1 MCTLVGKRERRNGLL
16 LLLFVFKTLED
27 KYKQMIR
34 LSLFRDISVKFCIRA
49 KRSRWTIGEINHYRI
64 LVDRLLLLISLG
76 EGSSFPLRQSVTS

>member
-1 MCTLVGKRERRNGLL
+1 MAKEKQRNGLL

-34 LSLFRDISVKFCIRA
+34 LSLFRDISVKFCIQA
-49 KRSRWTIGEINHYRI
+49 KRSRWAIGEINHYRI